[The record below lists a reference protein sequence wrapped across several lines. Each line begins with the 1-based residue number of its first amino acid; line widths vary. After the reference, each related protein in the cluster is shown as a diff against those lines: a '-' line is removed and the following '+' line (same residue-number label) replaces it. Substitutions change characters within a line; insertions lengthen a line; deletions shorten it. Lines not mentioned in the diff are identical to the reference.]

1 MKQERL
7 VKVEDI
13 PDTLRCTSTKHLR
26 LPEKLITVWF
36 SLLNKNGIREQ
47 AKKGSRKS
55 TAGGLTKQA
64 AKDHLAWRFTGSAV
78 RVELAML
85 SPNHKKSEISDAFA
99 KIFSGGKVLLADAP
113 CGSGAAALS
122 VLTTIAELRAQSVLP
137 RMPLEVVLIGGE
149 ISDHARTNFITAIK
163 EIKQDLEKQ
172 AITISEYEM
181 RWDVCDSLSNTDF
194 IQQLT
199 LLGNKCGARM
209 LLLAN
214 FSEFLQENGKW
225 KKAQPQFDELFRH
238 FRSERSS
245 AIWIEPQT
253 NKASRDKGGFF
264 GRVISWIED
273 KLKFASLFSCG
284 ESKDNV
290 FRDCCKAFK
299 PLDNTNTFRTQLAVI
314 RVDLDI

>member
-26 LPEKLITVWF
+26 LPEKLITAWI
-36 SLLNKNGIREQ
+36 SLLDKNGIREQ
-47 AKKGSRKS
+47 AKKDSPKS
-55 TAGGLTKQA
+55 IAGGLTEQA
-64 AKDHLAWRFTGSAV
+64 TKEHLAWRFTGSAA
-78 RVELAML
+78 RVELAIL
-85 SPNHKKSEISDAFA
+85 NPNHHKSEISDAFA

-149 ISDHARTNFITAIK
+149 ISEHARTNFLEAIQN
-163 EIKQDLEKQ
+163 IKDDLEKQ
-172 AITISEYEM
+172 AITVSAFAM
-181 RWDVCDSLSNTDF
+181 HWDVCEKLANSDLSK
-194 IQQLT
+194 QLT
-199 LLGNKCGARM
+199 LLGQECNARM

-214 FSEFLQENGKW
+214 FSEFLQGNGKW
-225 KKAQPQFDELFRH
+225 KDAQPQFDELFRH

-245 AIWIEPQT
+245 VIWIEPQT
-253 NKASRDKGGFF
+253 NKALPDKGGLFR
-264 GRVISWIED
+264 RVISWIAE
-273 KLKFASLFSCG
+273 LKFVSLFSRG

-290 FRDCCKAFK
+290 LKDSCKVFN
-299 PLDNTNTFRTQLAVI
+299 PLDNTKTFRTQLAVI